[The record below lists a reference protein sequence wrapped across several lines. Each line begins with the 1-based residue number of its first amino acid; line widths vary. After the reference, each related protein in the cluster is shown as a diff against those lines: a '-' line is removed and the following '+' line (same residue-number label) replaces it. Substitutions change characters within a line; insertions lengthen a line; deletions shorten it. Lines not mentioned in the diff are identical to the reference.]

1 MNLIYG
7 DGIHVGQL
15 NMEQNPGQDIK
26 FRGLLNDYLY
36 FPLNF
41 YWTLYVK
48 NNKILIWCL
57 SSWKHFELWCK
68 YKKCNGKV
76 LLEVIILP
84 LTKGVF
90 ITTEVLHYLY
100 YVFVLIREYV
110 FLL

>member
-41 YWTLYVK
+41 Y
-48 NNKILIWCL
+48 
-57 SSWKHFELWCK
+57 
-68 YKKCNGKV
+68 
-76 LLEVIILP
+76 
-84 LTKGVF
+84 
-90 ITTEVLHYLY
+90 
-100 YVFVLIREYV
+100 
-110 FLL
+110 